1 MIISPAF
8 ASTTTA
14 HAAEHN
20 LFQDPTFWVG
30 IAFCLTIIAL
40 IKLAGKAVSSLLQAR
55 ADGIASKLDEASQL
69 RRQAEQLL
77 AEYTD
82 RHEKMEQTTC
92 SALKEAEEKAEKLKQ
107 EIQKD
112 FEQKL
117 KNRETAAEQRLNRAA
132 EEASEEV
139 RNKAVAIAMQ
149 AVEQILTEKLSGEE
163 GQKLIDEAID
173 ALPGLFNE
181 RAA

>member
-40 IKLAGKAVSSLLQAR
+40 IKLSGKAVSSLLQAR
-55 ADGIASKLDEASQL
+55 ADGIAARQL

-82 RHEKMEQTTC
+82 RHEKMEQTTRD
-92 SALKEAEEKAEKLKQ
+92 ALKEAEFNAGRLKE

-117 KNRETAAEQRLNRAA
+117 KNREAAAEQRLNRAA

-139 RNKAVAIAMQ
+139 RNKAIAIAMQ
-149 AVEQILTEKLSGEE
+149 AVEQILKEKLSGEN
-163 GQKLIDEAID
+163 GQKLIDDAID
-173 ALPGLFNE
+173 ALPELFNDH
-181 RAA
+181 AA

>member
-8 ASTTTA
+8 ASTTTT

-40 IKLAGKAVSSLLQAR
+40 IKLAGKAISSLLQAR
-55 ADGIASKLDEASQL
+55 ADGIAAKLNEATQL

-82 RHEKMEQTTC
+82 RHEKMEQTTQD
-92 SALKEAEEKAEKLKQ
+92 ALKEAEEKAACLKA
-107 EIQKD
+107 EIQKE

-117 KNRETAAEQRLNRAA
+117 KNREAAAEQRLNRAA
-132 EEASEEV
+132 EEASEEI
-139 RNKAVAIAMQ
+139 RNKAIAIAMK
-149 AVEQILTEKLSGEE
+149 AVEQILAEKLSGEA

-173 ALPGLFNE
+173 ALPELFDKH
-181 RAA
+181 AA

>member
-1 MIISPAF
+1 MES
-8 ASTTTA
+8 
-14 HAAEHN
+14 
-20 LFQDPTFWVG
+20 
-30 IAFCLTIIAL
+30 IA
-40 IKLAGKAVSSLLQAR
+40 
-55 ADGIASKLDEASQL
+55 
-69 RRQAEQLL
+69 QAEQLL

-82 RHEKMEQTTC
+82 RHEKMEQTTR